1 MWQLQM
7 QGYCLVI
14 NKWFSRSGGKTLW
27 RNTKIPTT
35 VVFILHEEAVVD
47 RAPCSVIHLF
57 PEGNLGFTGVQ
68 IWLERQIV
76 NNGL

>member
-1 MWQLQM
+1 M
-7 QGYCLVI
+7 G
-14 NKWFSRSGGKTLW
+14 KHSGEILW